1 MQTPEQMAKN
11 QFVSFDDQRIP
22 LGKRKILF
30 VKWLMSKKG
39 KCLREAKLLCY
50 RKFYKEEHRL

>member
-1 MQTPEQMAKN
+1 MSKTPEQMAKN
-11 QFVSFDDQRIP
+11 QFVSFDDQKIA

-39 KCLREAKLLCY
+39 KCLKEARLLCY
-50 RKFYKEEHRL
+50 RKFYKEERR